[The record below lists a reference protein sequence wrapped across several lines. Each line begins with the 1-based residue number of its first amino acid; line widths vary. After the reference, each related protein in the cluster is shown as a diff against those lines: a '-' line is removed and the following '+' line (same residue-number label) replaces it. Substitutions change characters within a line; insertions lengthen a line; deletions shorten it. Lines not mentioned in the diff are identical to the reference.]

1 MSVQDTLAAILEMD
15 RKFKQQAEEQERKA
29 EERERDRQ
37 ALVIIDARERM
48 KKIGALSAVAIDDL
62 FPVTSARYT
71 GTIGNDQVRIDC
83 PIVPGLFAV
92 VNLHAYMPSL
102 LSIYI
107 DHTQLPSV
115 PMRTEQDLPDIV
127 RLIAQAVEYAKD
139 MKEPAA

>member
-1 MSVQDTLAAILEMD
+1 MSAQDTLAAILEMD
-15 RKFKQQAEEQERKA
+15 RQFKQQVEDNEKA
-29 EERERDRQ
+29 AAARERDRQ

-48 KKIGALSAVAIDDL
+48 KKIGALSATAIDDL

-71 GTIGNDQVRIDC
+71 GATNNDQVRIDC

-107 DHTQLPSV
+107 DHTQLPAVS
-115 PMRTEQDLPDIV
+115 MRTEQDLPDVV

-139 MKEPAA
+139 MKEPVE